1 MSRRMLSGNEAAAC
15 AALHAGVKVVSGY
28 PGTPSTEL
36 IGSLWNRQLEGTVV
50 EWSTNE
56 KVAFEVAAGAA
67 LNGYRAL
74 CTMKMSGVNVAYDS
88 IIGIAYSGCPGG
100 LVIYVADDPGVS
112 AGMCEQDTRG
122 FALMSDMP
130 VLEPSSVEESYT
142 LMAYAFELAEQI
154 QSPVFVRSVTN
165 VSQSHAAVEVGE
177 PVAPPETMP
186 MFVRDTDRY
195 TKAGAAICMTQ
206 HANLIAS
213 LAMAGECIERDGL
226 NRETLSAET
235 GGVGVISVG
244 VTNDYVAEA
253 LLLAQNSGLETAGI
267 STLRLVCTLPYA
279 DTEMKALLAHCDT
292 VVVVEELEP
301 YLENRLIYLA
311 YEMGRRVRILG
322 KQNGIF
328 RRIGEYSAKKVAGA
342 LFTAFG
348 KALPAVLEEKTS
360 DAPSLC
366 AARPITVC
374 AGCPHRGVYMSVNQ
388 AVRNL
393 HMKKDEVIVTGD
405 IGCTILGVNPPFDT
419 LWTELAMGA
428 SIPLAQG
435 FVYAGQKNP
444 VIATIGDSTF
454 FHAGIPGL
462 VNAVQHGVDLTVIV
476 MDNGWTAM
484 TGMQVNA
491 GTADVYQHDEACRS
505 LDLEKVISG
514 LGVDKLTVTDPYDLE
529 AMTQAVEESL
539 KLPGVK
545 VVLTRRECAIQAGR
559 RKVSY
564 GKVTVDA
571 EKCTRCKRCI
581 VMTGCPALSLDEKQV
596 TVDAAQCN
604 GCGICTQVC
613 GFGALVK
620 EEK

>member
-1 MSRRMLSGNEAAAC
+1 MSKRMLSGNEAAAC
-15 AALHAGVKVVSGY
+15 AALHAGVKVISGY

-36 IGSLWNRQLEGTVV
+36 IGSLWNQPLEGTVV

-130 VLEPSSVEESYT
+130 VLEPASVEESYT
-142 LMAYAFELAEQI
+142 LMEYAFTLAEQI

-177 PVAPPETMP
+177 PVVPPEKMP
-186 MFVRDTDRY
+186 MFVRNTDKY
-195 TKAGAAICMTQ
+195 TKAGAAICMKQ
-206 HANLIAS
+206 HADLIAS
-213 LAMAGECIERDGL
+213 LSQAGELIEKDGL
-226 NRETLSAET
+226 NRLVLSDASN
-235 GGVGVISVG
+235 GVGVISVG
-244 VTNDYVAEA
+244 VTNGYVAEA
-253 LLLAQNSGLETAGI
+253 LQLAGKNGLDTADI

-279 DTEMKALLAHCDT
+279 DTEMKTLLAHCR
-292 VVVVEELEP
+292 VVVVLEELEP
-301 YLENRLIYLA
+301 HLENRLIYLA
-311 YEMGRRVRILG
+311 YTMGKQVRIFG
-322 KQNGIF
+322 KHNGLF
-328 RRIGEYSAKKVAGA
+328 CRIGEYSAKMVARA
-342 LFTAFG
+342 LFA
-348 KALPAVLEEKTS
+348 AVDQPAPAALEELPS

-374 AGCPHRGVYMSVNQ
+374 AGCPHRGVYMSINQ
-388 AVRNL
+388 AIRNL

-419 LWTELAMGA
+419 LWTELSMGA

-435 FVYAGQKNP
+435 FAYAGQKNP

-462 VNAVQHGVDLTVIV
+462 VNAIQHGVDLTVIV

-491 GTADVYQHDEACRS
+491 GTADIYQHDEACRS

-514 LGVDKLTVTDPYDLE
+514 LGVDKLTITDPYDLD
-529 AMTQAVEESL
+529 ATTKAVEESL
-539 KLPGVK
+539 GLPGVK
-545 VVLTRRECAIQAGR
+545 VVLTRRECAIQAAR

-564 GKVTVDA
+564 GKVKVDA

-581 VMTGCPALSLDEKQV
+581 VMTGCPALSLGEKQV
-596 TVDAAQCN
+596 VVDSAQCN

-613 GFGALVK
+613 GFDALVK
-620 EEK
+620 EEN

>member
-1 MSRRMLSGNEAAAC
+1 MSKKMLSGNEAAAC

-28 PGTPSTEL
+28 PGTPSTEV
-36 IGSLWNRQLEGTVV
+36 IASLWNRSLVGTKV

-112 AGMCEQDTRG
+112 AGMCEQDSRG
-122 FALMSDMP
+122 FALISDMP
-130 VLEPSSVEESYT
+130 VLEPASVEESYT
-142 LMAYAFELAEQI
+142 LMEYAFTLAEQI

-186 MFVRDTDRY
+186 MFVRDTDKY

-213 LAMAGECIERDGL
+213 LAKAGEIIEKDGL
-226 NRETLSAET
+226 NRLSLSEQT

-244 VTNDYVAEA
+244 VTNGYVEEA
-253 LLLAQNSGLETAGI
+253 LLLAKNNGLDTAGI
-267 STLRLVCTLPYA
+267 STLRLICTLPYA
-279 DTEMKALLAHCDT
+279 ETELRAMLAHCAT
-292 VVVVEELEP
+292 IVVVEELEP
-301 YLENRLIYLA
+301 HLENALIRLA
-311 YEMGRRVRILG
+311 YEMGVRVKIVG
-322 KQNGIF
+322 KHDGTF
-328 RRIGEYSAKKVAGA
+328 RRIGEYNAKMVARSLFAA
-342 LFTAFG
+342 LGQA
-348 KALPAVLEEKTS
+348 APQVLEDMPS

-374 AGCPHRGVYMSVNQ
+374 AGCPHRGVYMSINQ
-388 AVRNL
+388 AIRNL

-419 LWTELAMGA
+419 LWTELSMGA

-462 VNAVQHGVDLTVIV
+462 VNALQHGINLTVIV

-491 GTADVYQHDEACRS
+491 GTAEAYQHDDACRS

-514 LGVDKLTVTDPYDLE
+514 LGVDKLTVVDAYDL
-529 AMTQAVEESL
+529 AATTKAVQDSL
-539 KLPGVK
+539 ELPGVK

-581 VMTGCPALSLDEKQV
+581 VMTGCPALSLDKGRV
-596 TVDAAQCN
+596 VIDYAQCN

-620 EEK
+620 EEN

>member
-244 VTNDYVAEA
+244 VTNNYVAEA

-514 LGVDKLTVTDPYDLE
+514 LGVDKLTVTDPYDLK

-581 VMTGCPALSLDEKQV
+581 VMTGCPALSLGEKQV

>member
-15 AALHAGVKVVSGY
+15 AALHVGVKVVSGY

-88 IIGIAYSGCPGG
+88 IIGVAYSGCPGG

-142 LMAYAFELAEQI
+142 LTAYAFELAEQI

-177 PVAPPETMP
+177 PVVPPETMP

-213 LAMAGECIERDGL
+213 LAKAGECIERDGL

-244 VTNDYVAEA
+244 VTNNYVAEA
-253 LLLAQNSGLETAGI
+253 LLLAQNSGLETADI

-279 DTEMKALLAHCDT
+279 DAEMKALLAHCDT

-328 RRIGEYSAKKVAGA
+328 RRIGEYSAKRVAGA

-348 KALPAVLEEKTS
+348 KELPAVLEEKTS

-581 VMTGCPALSLDEKQV
+581 VMTGCPALSLGEKQV